1 MAAVRPYQS
10 RQAHSQAIMT
20 AVTVLP
26 GPRLILGQVRVS
38 LQPDASALA
47 LLKLAS
53 LCYAPMLAVGF
64 EHGTRPR

>member
-1 MAAVRPYQS
+1 
-10 RQAHSQAIMT
+10 MT
-20 AVTVLP
+20 VAMVLRVS
-26 GPRLILGQVRVS
+26 GPRLIHGQVRVS

-53 LCYAPMLAVGF
+53 LCYAPTMAVGF